1 MRVQALGHAVV
12 VTVGS
17 AVLPRDVE
25 ALERRLPLL
34 GPVQHLVLDLS
45 GARDLDDAIV
55 ARLVEVLRCSAAS
68 VELRGLSLH
77 QRRLLRYL
85 GHLSPE
91 TPALRRSADDN
102 APQDTLHQGRLGTDR
117 LEHHERTRLE
127 DPVTPTTR
135 FDVAGGHVV
144 SVA

>member
-1 MRVQALGHAVV
+1 MSLLPTCSFAFSLMSTRCHLPTTRTWSRRRRPRREEGR
-12 VTVGS
+12 
-17 AVLPRDVE
+17 PRDVE

-34 GPVQHLVLDLS
+34 GPVQNLVLDLS

-85 GHLSPE
+85 GHP
-91 TPALRRSADDN
+91 
-102 APQDTLHQGRLGTDR
+102 
-117 LEHHERTRLE
+117 
-127 DPVTPTTR
+127 
-135 FDVAGGHVV
+135 VAGDISPAQLG
-144 SVA
+144 